1 MEKVAVSRET
11 LEFFA
16 RELIGW
22 YEHDALD
29 VTWEHDRKIMRC
41 MDELISALDLQ
52 DTLTA
57 ERKQRDE
64 EAAAAYRARKEAEEA
79 EKAGN

>member
-1 MEKVAVSRET
+1 MEKVEVSRET

-22 YEHDALD
+22 YEWDALD
-29 VTWEHDRKIMRC
+29 VTWEHDRKVARH
-41 MDELISALDLQ
+41 MDELISALGLQ
-52 DTLTA
+52 EALTA

-64 EAAAAYRARKEAEEA
+64 EAAAAYRARKAAEEA
-79 EKAGN
+79 EQAGK

>member
-16 RELIGW
+16 RELLGW
-22 YEHDALD
+22 YECDALD
-29 VTWEHDRKIMRC
+29 VTWEHDRKVARH
-41 MDELISALDLQ
+41 MDELISALGLQ
-52 DTLTA
+52 EVLTA

-64 EAAAAYRARKEAEEA
+64 EAAAAYRARKAAEEAEEA
-79 EKAGN
+79 GE